1 MQTIKHFLFLLLFPL
16 LMGGNAVAQSNE
28 RLRISLITCT
38 PGEELYSIFGHSAL
52 RIVDSNSVSD
62 IIFNYGTFNF
72 DDDGFYL
79 KFMRGKLNY
88 FVSVQTT
95 ADFLYGYQLE
105 SRGVTEQVLD
115 LSDNEKFAF
124 KLALI
129 NNLKEENKFYQYD
142 FFFNNCTTRL
152 RDLLLLL
159 KKPNMDLPPVL
170 PSNTTFRNAIH
181 NYLDRGNQPW
191 SKLGIDIL
199 LGAKTD
205 RIMSAKDQEFL
216 PDNLMNALDASNQP
230 VVLEKKNLLP
240 AQPIASDS
248 NNTSPIQL
256 TTRLLFIAFI
266 LGLIK
271 NKYSQRGMIIF
282 DKFFFTVVGLLGIL
296 LVFMWIGTDHSM
308 TKNNYNLAWALP
320 SFIVIPWL
328 LKKQNDSVYT
338 FIALH
343 RYILAFML
351 LGWTILPQQMN
362 PALLPVVLLLFI
374 RLLSYRKR

>member
-1 MQTIKHFLFLLLFPL
+1 
-16 LMGGNAVAQSNE
+16 
-28 RLRISLITCT
+28 
-38 PGEELYSIFGHSAL
+38 
-52 RIVDSNSVSD
+52 
-62 IIFNYGTFNF
+62 
-72 DDDGFYL
+72 
-79 KFMRGKLNY
+79 
-88 FVSVQTT
+88 
-95 ADFLYGYQLE
+95 
-105 SRGVTEQVLD
+105 
-115 LSDNEKFAF
+115 
-124 KLALI
+124 
-129 NNLKEENKFYQYD
+129 
-142 FFFNNCTTRL
+142 
-152 RDLLLLL
+152 
-159 KKPNMDLPPVL
+159 
-170 PSNTTFRNAIH
+170 
-181 NYLDRGNQPW
+181 
-191 SKLGIDIL
+191 

-230 VVLEKKNLLP
+230 VVLEKNNLLP

-320 SFIVIPWL
+320 SFIAIPWIM
-328 LKKQNDSVYT
+328 KKQTPSAFS
-338 FIALH
+338 FIAFH

-351 LGWTILPQQMN
+351 LRVLSINSPFIAGFLVSTMEFSFIISTHNAVLSIILLILICIFYKFNFSVYFFALGWISSILLRYGLIHYYQDNLYLAKSIIVLIPFFLFLISIKKQEGSTI
-362 PALLPVVLLLFI
+362 VKH
-374 RLLSYRKR
+374 RGD